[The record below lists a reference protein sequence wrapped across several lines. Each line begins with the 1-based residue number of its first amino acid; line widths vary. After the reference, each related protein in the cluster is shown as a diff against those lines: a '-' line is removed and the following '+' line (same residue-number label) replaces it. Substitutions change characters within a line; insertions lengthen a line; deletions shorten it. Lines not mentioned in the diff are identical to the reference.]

1 MIPITRAA
9 IAIPLVLSLGGV
21 AGTAG
26 TAGTA
31 VYVVDM
37 IFTYG
42 IFFHTNITLEKRGVE
57 GEWNESGRK
66 MEGEWKED
74 GRRVEGGRWK
84 EDGRKMEGEWK
95 ESGRR
100 VEGEWKESGSEGCAH
115 SSEAIE
121 DGIIFTFL
129 SLILEKV
136 SEIS

>member
-57 GEWNESGRK
+57 GEW
-66 MEGEWKED
+66 
-74 GRRVEGGRWK
+74 
-84 EDGRKMEGEWK
+84 
-95 ESGRR
+95 
-100 VEGEWKESGSEGCAH
+100 KESGSEGCAH